1 VSETATQ
8 KATLIGGAMAAL
20 AASVCC
26 LGPLVLVALGVSG
39 AWISNLTLLEPYR
52 PIFIGTA
59 LVLMAVAWRRIYRRP
74 VAETCAPGQ
83 VCDLPQT
90 NHVYRVMFWVV
101 SALVL
106 VALVFPYLLPLFY

>member
-8 KATLIGGAMAAL
+8 KVTLIGGAMAAF

-26 LGPLVLVALGVSG
+26 LGPLVLVTLGMGG
-39 AWISNLTLLEPYR
+39 AWISNLTALEPYR
-52 PIFIGTA
+52 PVFVGVSLA
-59 LVLMAVAWRRIYRRP
+59 FMGLAWHRIYRRP
-74 VAETCAPGQ
+74 AAETCAPGQ
-83 VCDLPQT
+83 ACALPQT